1 MSQAVASEEESLLEC
16 IDAGID
22 VFGKS
27 VKNVIYW
34 RLQTINNM
42 ERKDILRK
50 PEVFSEC
57 LRSFFGERSFSIEQS
72 IVAVLV
78 DKFHMKDVTY
88 SDSLTR
94 GILEAR
100 KQVRSQRV
108 G

>member
-1 MSQAVASEEESLLEC
+1 MSQALATEEDAILEC

-34 RLQTINNM
+34 RLQTIHNLD
-42 ERKDILRK
+42 RKSIPRK
-50 PEVFSEC
+50 PELFSEG
-57 LRSFFGERSFSIEQS
+57 LRSFFGERSFSVEQS

-78 DKFHMKDVTY
+78 DRFHLKDVTY
-88 SDSLTR
+88 SDSMTR
-94 GILEAR
+94 AIIEAR

-108 G
+108 